1 MKIDITALKFLLIER
16 GINYRE
22 LARKAGLA
30 ESTIYKLFNDAAA
43 SRNFRTI
50 SSIAKALDVPARD
63 FVTLD

>member
-50 SSIAKALDVPARD
+50 SRIAKAIDVPARD